1 MLFKDASANKG
12 GVTSSS
18 LEVLAGLALA
28 DEDYIELMT
37 ASGPDGAFND
47 FYGEYVATVQR
58 IICRNAAAE
67 FAAIWQESIVSKKPR
82 CVLTD
87 EIGRLLVRCPG
98 ARRSLTSHRSSCK
111 ASSRSPTCGTTR
123 RSARRC
129 SSARSRPRCC
139 ARSASRV
146 RNDCPI
152 RD

>member
-1 MLFKDASANKG
+1 MQYIVEGANLFITQQARLALEKRGCILFKDASANKG

-47 FYGEYVATVQR
+47 FYGEYVETIQR

-67 FAAIWQESIVSKKPR
+67 FVAIWQESIASKKPR

-87 EIGRLLVRCPG
+87 EIGRLLVRRW
-98 ARRSLTSHRSSCK
+98 RRLLGR
-111 ASSRSPTCGTTR
+111 
-123 RSARRC
+123 
-129 SSARSRPRCC
+129 
-139 ARSASRV
+139 
-146 RNDCPI
+146 
-152 RD
+152 